1 MEDQPRQQSNKLYSQ
16 MTTGTFKVTIH
27 MVSSLDGI
35 IAKKDNSVSWFETSD
50 YYAKGVSEQDPEAFL
65 KAIDCYVMG
74 ARTYE
79 HALELSKSYG
89 WAYGG
94 VPTIVVTHRNLP
106 VDRKNIEIYS
116 GDLHK
121 LVNERLKPNY
131 NNVWLVGGAMLIKDF
146 IRLKLADEIRLSVLP
161 VILGDGTLFFDQVG
175 LEQALHL
182 KDVTAYKSGMVEL
195 WYEIRKEQA

>member
-1 MEDQPRQQSNKLYSQ
+1 MPTEP
-16 MTTGTFKVTIH
+16 FKVTIH

-50 YYAKGVSEQDPEAFL
+50 HYDKGVEITKQDAEEFL
-65 KAIDCYVMG
+65 KTIDCYVMG

-89 WAYGG
+89 WVYGD
-94 VPTIVVTHRNLP
+94 VPTIVVSHRDLP
-106 VDRKNIEIYS
+106 VNKPNIEIYS

-121 LVNERLKPNY
+121 LVNEKLKPKY
-131 NNVWLVGGAMLIKDF
+131 KNVWVVGGAMLSKDL
-146 IRLKLADEIRLSVLP
+146 ITLKLADEIRLSILP
-161 VILGDGTLFFDQVG
+161 TILGEGLLFFDQVG

-182 KDVTAYKSGMVEL
+182 KDTKAYKNGMVEL
-195 WYEIRKEQA
+195 CYEVKK

>member
-1 MEDQPRQQSNKLYSQ
+1 
-16 MTTGTFKVTIH
+16 

-50 YYAKGVSEQDPEAFL
+50 YYEKGIAEQDAAAFL
-65 KAIDCYVMG
+65 KTINFYVIG

-89 WAYGG
+89 WPYGDT
-94 VPTIVVTHRNLP
+94 PTIVVTHRTVP
-106 VDRKNIEIYS
+106 MDRKNIELYS
-116 GDLHK
+116 GDLDK

-131 NNVWLVGGAMLIKDF
+131 SNVWVVGGAMLAKDF
-146 IRLKLADEIRLSVLP
+146 ICLKLADEIRLSVLP
-161 VILGDGTLFFDQVG
+161 IILGDGTLFFDHIGQ
-175 LEQALHL
+175 EQALHL

-195 WYEIRKEQA
+195 CYEIRK